1 MQYSPLGGFRKLCI
15 ISYALYEMLYMTYC
29 GIYFFVRSLPP
40 ERSLSYKREGEFHEE
55 DLDVK
60 ENSLSKLAMKID
72 YLWLS

>member
-1 MQYSPLGGFRKLCI
+1 
-15 ISYALYEMLYMTYC
+15 MLYMTYC
-29 GIYFFVRSLPP
+29 GIYFFVCSLPP

-60 ENSLSKLAMKID
+60 ENSVSKLAMKID